1 MGVEDAAGVDCRSR
15 RRGWGVGAGGG
26 GEEAAA
32 VRVEALFLYLLVR
45 WKQVEC
51 FLSYASYAQFRPN
64 AIAICNVAKT
74 VTGTVAASTS
84 AAAASTS
91 CFCMCCQ
98 PIPQTALP
106 NWPLTDERAALTDW
120 VPVLF
125 QPLLLAGLAAT
136 SNALVNAAWPTVA
149 RLMSNSL
156 CCCTGCAKW
165 QINLSL
171 LQQREQISIKVR
183 AP

>member
-1 MGVEDAAGVDCRSR
+1 MGSGSG
-15 RRGWGVGAGGG
+15 RRGRRSCCCACWSAVSLFARQMK
-26 GEEAAA
+26 ASRVFSI
-32 VRVEALFLYLLVR
+32 VRVVCAISP
-45 WKQVEC
+45 EC
-51 FLSYASYAQFRPN
+51 NRNLQCGQDCYWHCCCFYFCSSSFYF
-64 AIAICNVAKT
+64 
-74 VTGTVAASTS
+74 
-84 AAAASTS
+84 